1 MILFEVSKL
10 GDQKLHPSVQDF
22 KQFIN
27 KHPKLIVN
35 LRKKG
40 RPWQEYYEKWMLLGE
55 EDDYW
60 EEFKEQNT
68 DKTEKGDD
76 HSEDDETE
84 SKKKNMELFSQLL
97 KKAEDMDMD
106 KVQKQ
111 VHQLSNTISTV
122 QEAISQFQQNKGS
135 TVNQNQQQWYQD

>member
-1 MILFEVSKL
+1 MD
-10 GDQKLHPSVQDF
+10 DQKLHPSVQDF
-22 KQFIN
+22 KQFVN
-27 KHPKLIVN
+27 KHPKLIAN

-55 EDDYW
+55 DDDYW
-60 EEFKEQNT
+60 EKFKEQNT
-68 DKTEKGDD
+68 DKTEKGED
-76 HSEDDETE
+76 HNADDETE

-122 QEAISQFQQNKGS
+122 QEAISQFQQNKSS

>member
-1 MILFEVSKL
+1 LVDHKI
-10 GDQKLHPSVQDF
+10 HPSVQEF

-27 KHPKLIVN
+27 KHPKLIAN

-40 RPWQEYYEKWMLLGE
+40 RPWQEYYEKWILLGE

-60 EEFKEQNT
+60 ERFKELNT
-68 DKTEKGDD
+68 DEMGKKQE
-76 HSEDDETE
+76 SNVENEDD

-97 KKAEDMDMD
+97 KKAENMDMD

-111 VHQLSNTISTV
+111 VHQLSSTISTV
-122 QEAISQFQQNKGS
+122 QEAIGQFQQNKS
-135 TVNQNQQQWYQD
+135 PIANQKPQEWYQD